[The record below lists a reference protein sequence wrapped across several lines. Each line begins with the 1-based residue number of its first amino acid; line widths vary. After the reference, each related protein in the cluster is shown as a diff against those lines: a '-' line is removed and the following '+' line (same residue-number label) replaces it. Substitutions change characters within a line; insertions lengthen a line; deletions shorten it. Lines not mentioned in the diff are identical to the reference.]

1 MVINNSAQWFS
12 SSGVLLLVNDV
23 YLPPWGLPVKTM
35 MIKRKV
41 VMTMIMMMTMI
52 IQMTMIMMRTMMTC
66 IFSRPACK
74 AQRSNLRVLPGT
86 LPRHH
91 LHHQNKVGSDQR
103 LAQLNHHHALYC
115 VHCTDLV
122 AWNYLDFPRVGE
134 SVESALRA
142 LAAIFFGS

>member
-1 MVINNSAQWFS
+1 MGCMVINNSAQWFS

-52 IQMTMIMMRTMMTC
+52 MVRMMMTF
-66 IFSRPACK
+66 IFLRLACK